1 MSSFDGIPN
10 RFHLTLF
17 KIFIY
22 RIPCRKPPNSRP
34 KPQRHSWTTSER
46 SLLNSTRNATSSV
59 LLKNSKSPAN
69 TVVSVHEA
77 TSMKILSAALLQLDA
92 SNGSKKSSKIKR
104 STKTF
109 PKKKLSI
116 EPDLVSY
123 NTVIKVFC
131 DTGSLDSARL
141 MLDEMEKKGVWLA
154 VITFNTLLYN
164 FCKNGR
170 VDDGEKIWGKMA
182 VHQIS

>member
-1 MSSFDGIPN
+1 MSSFDCIPN

-22 RIPCRKPPNSRP
+22 QIPCRKPPNSRP
-34 KPQRHSWTTSER
+34 KPQRQRHSWTTTER
-46 SLLNSTRNATSSV
+46 SLLNSTRNVTSSV

-109 PKKKLSI
+109 PKK
-116 EPDLVSY
+116 VSL
-123 NTVIKVFC
+123 I
-131 DTGSLDSARL
+131 D
-141 MLDEMEKKGVWLA
+141 
-154 VITFNTLLYN
+154 
-164 FCKNGR
+164 
-170 VDDGEKIWGKMA
+170 
-182 VHQIS
+182 